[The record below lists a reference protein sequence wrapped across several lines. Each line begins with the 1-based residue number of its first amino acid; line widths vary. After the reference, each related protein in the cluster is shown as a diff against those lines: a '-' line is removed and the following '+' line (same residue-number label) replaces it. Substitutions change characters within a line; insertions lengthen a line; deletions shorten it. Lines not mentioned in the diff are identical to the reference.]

1 MNSRTRRIGLSF
13 LMLVILAVGQ
23 VKADSKSDLST
34 PKQAATAFA
43 LGLQH
48 GDLAAIKDSTIGAPE
63 DYQLIN
69 TMARMVGAANKL
81 RDAAVARFGPEEG
94 KKIAASTV
102 SNNDPY
108 KEVSESSEKIEGNT
122 ATIIKPGA
130 SAENAL
136 RLRKVGDIWKVDI
149 SQFPQKQTL
158 SKTVP
163 MLDAVQ
169 KVLVQATTDIA
180 NGKYATADEA
190 KNAIQQT
197 MFQVMA
203 AEAQKMQNSAGAAAP
218 QKQN

>member
-1 MNSRTRRIGLSF
+1 MYSKITQFCLSV
-13 LMLVILAVGQ
+13 LTVVMLAAWQ
-23 VKADSKSDLST
+23 VRADSTPDLST

-43 LGLQH
+43 VGLQH

-102 SNNDPY
+102 SSNDPY
-108 KEVSESSEKIEGNT
+108 KELSESSEKIEGDT

-130 SAENAL
+130 SADNAL
-136 RLRKVGDIWKVDI
+136 RLRKVGAIWKVDI

-169 KVLVQATTDIA
+169 KVLVQASTDVS

-190 KNAIQQT
+190 QKAIQQT

-203 AEAQKMQNSAGAAAP
+203 AEAQKMQNSGGAAP